1 MLKSWKGL
9 VTKVRLPTDTEA
21 QAEKLRYALTEKGNK
36 IDHLNIPD
44 TLLVEAK
51 KVMQETTDYSF
62 EITNQTLFKYALL
75 NLLAPAIQKQL
86 RHRLQDRHTATS
98 LTKLLAVNEDPRQT
112 KTSQLT
118 DSILDSKDQL
128 NRQDILLEA
137 LVSGIAWLIF
147 DRNGLDRLPIASDGN
162 DMFTKL
168 RQSDLKPFI
177 DEILAAGVDEADRQ
191 RHLDTLP

>member
-1 MLKSWKGL
+1 M
-9 VTKVRLPTDTEA
+9 TKVRLPTDTEA

-51 KVMQETTDYSF
+51 KVMQERTDYSF
-62 EITNQTLFKYALL
+62 TITNQTLVKYALL

-118 DSILDSKDQL
+118 DSILDTKDQL
-128 NRQDILLEA
+128 NRQDVLLEA